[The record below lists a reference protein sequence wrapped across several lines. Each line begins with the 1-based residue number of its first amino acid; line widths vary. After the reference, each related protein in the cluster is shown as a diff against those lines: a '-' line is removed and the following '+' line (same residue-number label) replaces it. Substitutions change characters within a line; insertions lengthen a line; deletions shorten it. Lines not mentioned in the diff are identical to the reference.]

1 MESVF
6 RQVPFPVTD
15 LAIPGFPD
23 IFIYQILGNLII
35 FNQIMDTGNHH
46 IFIMGTI
53 ENTDISPAGQ
63 RLIDTPHIIVIL
75 FFCRR
80 LLKRNDMDTVWIK
93 MRENML
99 NRAVFSC
106 RVHRL
111 QYDNK
116 PVCILGIQ
124 LRLVQGQFF
133 QRCCHGNCLHILLVH
148 IHITVRGKLFQTDFF
163 SFFCTI
169 PVDINF
175 YFLFCFFNFLRI
187 YAFFFHFSP
196 LKKYNR
202 FLFFFFFHFLSYF
215 FQRLVRFLFYHIP
228 EPFQLLLFLRR

>member
-1 MESVF
+1 
-6 RQVPFPVTD
+6 
-15 LAIPGFPD
+15 
-23 IFIYQILGNLII
+23 
-35 FNQIMDTGNHH
+35 
-46 IFIMGTI
+46 
-53 ENTDISPAGQ
+53 
-63 RLIDTPHIIVIL
+63 
-75 FFCRR
+75 
-80 LLKRNDMDTVWIK
+80 
-93 MRENML
+93 ML
-99 NRAVFSC
+99 NRAVFPC

-187 YAFFFHFSP
+187 YAFFFHFFP
-196 LKKYNR
+196 LKEIQPLLI
-202 FLFFFFFHFLSYF
+202 FLLFPFPSLFLPKACPFPFLSY
-215 FQRLVRFLFYHIP
+215 P
-228 EPFQLLLFLRR
+228 

>member
-1 MESVF
+1 
-6 RQVPFPVTD
+6 
-15 LAIPGFPD
+15 
-23 IFIYQILGNLII
+23 
-35 FNQIMDTGNHH
+35 MDTGNHH

-63 RLIDTPHIIVIL
+63 RLIDTPHVIVIL
-75 FFCRR
+75 FFRRR
-80 LLKRNDMDTVWIK
+80 LLKRNDMDTVRVE
-93 MRENML
+93 MREDML
-99 NRAVFSC
+99 NRAVFPC

-148 IHITVRGKLFQTDFF
+148 IHITVRRKLFQTDFF

-175 YFLFCFFNFLRI
+175 HFLFCFFNFLRS
-187 YAFFFHFSP
+187 YPFFFHFFP
-196 LKKYNR
+196 LKKYGL
-202 FLFFFFFHFLSYF
+202 FLFFFFFHFFSYF
-215 FQRLVRFLFYHIP
+215 FQRLVCFLFYHIP

>member
-63 RLIDTPHIIVIL
+63 RLIDTPHVIVIL

-80 LLKRNDMDTVWIK
+80 LLKRNDMDTVWVK
-93 MRENML
+93 MREDML

-202 FLFFFFFHFLSYF
+202 FLFFFFFHFLPYF
-215 FQRLVRFLFYHIP
+215 FKRLVCFLFYHIP
-228 EPFQLLLFLRR
+228 EPLQLLLFLRR